1 MYLLLELT
9 KVLLA
14 LPGLLPRVLVLV
26 LLLVLDEALEVMEAG
41 TLGVR

>member
-14 LPGLLPRVLVLV
+14 LPGLLPRVLVL
-26 LLLVLDEALEVMEAG
+26 LLLLDEALEVMEAG